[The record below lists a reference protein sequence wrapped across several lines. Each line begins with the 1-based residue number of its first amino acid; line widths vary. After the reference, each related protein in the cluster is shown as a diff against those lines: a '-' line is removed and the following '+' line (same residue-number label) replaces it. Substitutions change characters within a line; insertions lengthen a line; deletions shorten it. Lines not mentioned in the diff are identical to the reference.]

1 MLHLSQQM
9 RLLQKLTPQ
18 QIQYLKLLQ
27 LPTLALEQNIKM
39 ELEANPLLEEGVEDE
54 IELEQSDDD
63 TPPSPEEE
71 AAAEEKKEDDFTFED
86 FLNDEETY
94 TPKGEKQSSDDEDK
108 DEFPIAAPTP
118 LTEKLLDQLHLAD
131 VTDMG
136 MLVAEEI
143 IGNIDE
149 DGYLHRDLESIVTD
163 INLTHKLH
171 LTVTQVEEVLKI
183 IQRLEPPGIGSRS
196 LQECLLIQLEFI
208 KPDLDPVELAKTLI
222 REHFEQFHVKDAAT
236 VASLLHISLTDA
248 EKVIDLLSRLHSK
261 PGRKSEESN
270 GDDNVH
276 DSLAAGLSD
285 TLLKQLRERNTSRID
300 LLLAQEIIHCINGN
314 GYFRGDL
321 AIIVDNLNSMHHL
334 QLTVDAAESMLRTI
348 QQLEPKG
355 IGARSAK
362 ESILIQLE
370 SLPPALDRV
379 AVARKLLSEHFD
391 EFTKKHYEQISKLML
406 IPLDD
411 VKRVLDLIS
420 HLNPKPG
427 EGTITAQEN
436 YLVPDFIV
444 TKDENNFVIQLND
457 KNIPPLRINRNY
469 RELMSKRNKATS
481 AETKQF
487 LKQKFD
493 SAKWFIASIYQRRE
507 TMLKVMHAIVDRQ
520 RDFFETGEG
529 LKPLIYKDIAET
541 IRMDISTISRV
552 VNGKYVQT
560 DFGVYELRHFFSEGI
575 STQSGEDVSNKEVKE
590 RIKEILATEDKSKPL
605 SDEEIA
611 SILKE
616 KGFNIAR
623 RTVAKYRESM
633 MIPVARL
640 RRSI

>member
-54 IELEQSDDD
+54 IEAEQSDDD
-63 TPPSPEEE
+63 TPASTEEE
-71 AAAEEKKEDDFTFED
+71 KAAEEKKDDDFTFED
-86 FLNDEETY
+86 YLNDEETY
-94 TPKGEKQSSDDEDK
+94 TPKREQRNTDDEDK
-108 DEFPIAAPTP
+108 DDYPIAAPTP

-149 DGYLHRDLESIVTD
+149 DGYLHRDLASIVSD

-171 LTVTQVEEVLKI
+171 LTMAQVEEVLKI
-183 IQRLEPPGIGSRS
+183 IQRLDPPGIGSRS
-196 LQECLLIQLEFI
+196 LQECLLIQLEFS
-208 KPDLDPVELAKTLI
+208 KADPHLVEL
-222 REHFEQFHVKDAAT
+222 
-236 VASLLHISLTDA
+236 
-248 EKVIDLLSRLHSK
+248 
-261 PGRKSEESN
+261 
-270 GDDNVH
+270 
-276 DSLAAGLSD
+276 
-285 TLLKQLRERNTSRID
+285 
-300 LLLAQEIIHCINGN
+300 
-314 GYFRGDL
+314 
-321 AIIVDNLNSMHHL
+321 
-334 QLTVDAAESMLRTI
+334 
-348 QQLEPKG
+348 
-355 IGARSAK
+355 
-362 ESILIQLE
+362 
-370 SLPPALDRV
+370 
-379 AVARKLLSEHFD
+379 ARKLLTGHFD
-391 EFTKKHYEQISKLML
+391 EFTKKHYEQISKLLL
-406 IPLDD
+406 IPLDE
-411 VKRVLDLIS
+411 VKKILAMIS

-436 YLVPDFIV
+436 YLIPDFIV

-457 KNIPPLRINRNY
+457 KNVPPLRINRNY
-469 RELMSKRNKATS
+469 RELMSKRNKATTT
-481 AETKQF
+481 ETKQF

-560 DFGVYELRHFFSEGI
+560 DFGVFELRHFFSEGI

-590 RIKEILATEDKSKPL
+590 RIKEILLSEDKSKPL

>member
-54 IELEQSDDD
+54 IEMEQTDDE
-63 TPPSPEEE
+63 TPTSAEEE
-71 AAAEEKKEDDFTFED
+71 VAAEEKKDDDFTFED

-108 DEFPIAAPTP
+108 DELPIAAPTP

-131 VTDMG
+131 VTDIG

-143 IGNIDE
+143 IGNVDE
-149 DGYLHRDLESIVTD
+149 DGYLHRDLASIVTD

-171 LTVTQVEEVLKI
+171 LTIAQVEEVLKI

-196 LQECLLIQLEFI
+196 LQECLLIQLEFS
-208 KPDLDPVELAKTLI
+208 KADPHLVDL
-222 REHFEQFHVKDAAT
+222 
-236 VASLLHISLTDA
+236 
-248 EKVIDLLSRLHSK
+248 
-261 PGRKSEESN
+261 
-270 GDDNVH
+270 
-276 DSLAAGLSD
+276 
-285 TLLKQLRERNTSRID
+285 
-300 LLLAQEIIHCINGN
+300 
-314 GYFRGDL
+314 
-321 AIIVDNLNSMHHL
+321 
-334 QLTVDAAESMLRTI
+334 
-348 QQLEPKG
+348 
-355 IGARSAK
+355 
-362 ESILIQLE
+362 
-370 SLPPALDRV
+370 
-379 AVARKLLSEHFD
+379 ARKLLAHHFD

-406 IPLDD
+406 IPLDE

-469 RELMSKRNKATS
+469 RELMSKRNKTTT

-560 DFGVYELRHFFSEGI
+560 DFGVYELRYFFSEGI

-590 RIKEILATEDKSKPL
+590 RIREILSSEDKSKPL

>member
-27 LPTLALEQNIKM
+27 LPTLALEQMIKT
-39 ELEANPLLEEGVEDE
+39 ELEANPLLEEGVDDE
-54 IELEQSDDD
+54 IEIEQNDD
-63 TPPSPEEE
+63 TTPASVEEE
-71 AAAEEKKEDDFTFED
+71 AAEETKKEDDFTFED

-94 TPKGEKQSSDDEDK
+94 TPKAERQSTDDEDK
-108 DEFPIAAPTP
+108 DEYPIAAPIP

-131 VTDMG
+131 VTEMG
-136 MLVAEEI
+136 MIVAEEI

-149 DGYLHRDLESIVTD
+149 DGYLHRDLESIVSD

-171 LTVTQVEEVLKI
+171 LTVAQVEEVLKI
-183 IQRLEPPGIGSRS
+183 IQRLDPPGIGSRS
-196 LQECLLIQLEFI
+196 LQECLLIQLEFS
-208 KPDLDPVELAKTLI
+208 KAEPHLVELA
-222 REHFEQFHVKDAAT
+222 R
-236 VASLLHISLTDA
+236 
-248 EKVIDLLSRLHSK
+248 
-261 PGRKSEESN
+261 
-270 GDDNVH
+270 
-276 DSLAAGLSD
+276 
-285 TLLKQLRERNTSRID
+285 TLLTK
-300 LLLAQEIIHCINGN
+300 
-314 GYFRGDL
+314 Y
-321 AIIVDNLNSMHHL
+321 
-334 QLTVDAAESMLRTI
+334 
-348 QQLEPKG
+348 
-355 IGARSAK
+355 
-362 ESILIQLE
+362 
-370 SLPPALDRV
+370 
-379 AVARKLLSEHFD
+379 FD
-391 EFTKKHYEQISKLML
+391 EFTKKHYEQIAKLMM
-406 IPLDD
+406 ISLDD
-411 VKRVLDLIS
+411 VKKILDLIS

-427 EGTITAQEN
+427 EGTISAQEN
-436 YLVPDFIV
+436 YLIPDFIV
-444 TKDENNFVIQLND
+444 TKDENNFIIQLND
-457 KNIPPLRINRNY
+457 RNIPPLRINRNY
-469 RELMSKRNKATS
+469 KELMSKRNKTTGAD
-481 AETKQF
+481 TKQF

-493 SAKWFIASIYQRRE
+493 AAKWFIASIYQRRE

-541 IRMDISTISRV
+541 IHMDISTISRV

-590 RIKEILATEDKSKPL
+590 RIREILNNEDKSKPL

-640 RRSI
+640 RRAI